1 LTDTN
6 DAPAP
11 ATEVAG
17 PPGAPNGQPGEAS
30 APRDEGLTDLARR
43 FDRIEDQLAAF
54 HRRAAHRESVID
66 YLHEENQRLQAGMSR
81 AILEPVVADLIR
93 LYDQLD
99 REVRRL
105 QADGQEHQLLWSFG
119 QDVLQI
125 LDRCG
130 LESFSAAPGDAFDHE
145 RHRPLSVLPCDDE
158 ARHNTVAEVITLG
171 FADPATGKIR
181 RPAQARFY
189 RFIGDQG
196 DEGPSSGQA
205 ETQ

>member
-6 DAPAP
+6 DGPAP
-11 ATEVAG
+11 GVTDA
-17 PPGAPNGQPGEAS
+17 PGASDDQPGEPSAS
-30 APRDEGLTDLARR
+30 IGKDELADLAQR
-43 FDRIEDQLAAF
+43 FDRVEEQLAAF

-66 YLHEENQRLQAGMSR
+66 YLHGENQRLQDGISR
-81 AILEPVVADLIR
+81 AILDPVVADLIR
-93 LYDQLD
+93 LYDQLH

-105 QADGQEHQLLWSFG
+105 EADGQEHQLLWSFA

-130 LESFSAAPGDAFDHE
+130 LESFSAAPGDTFDHE
-145 RHRPLSVLPCDDE
+145 RHRPLSVLPCEDE
-158 ARHNTVAEVITLG
+158 AKHNTVAEVITLG

-181 RPAQARFY
+181 RPVQARFY
-189 RFIGDQG
+189 RFTGDQR
-196 DEGPSSGQA
+196 DDRPSSGPA